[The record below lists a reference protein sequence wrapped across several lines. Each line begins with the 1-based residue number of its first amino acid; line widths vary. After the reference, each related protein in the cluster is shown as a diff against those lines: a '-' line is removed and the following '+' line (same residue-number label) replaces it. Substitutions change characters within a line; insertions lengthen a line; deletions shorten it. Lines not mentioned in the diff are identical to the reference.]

1 MCDRIISVDTFLIRY
16 VPDQYKTQ
24 QMCDKAA
31 DDCLAAFK
39 FVPDWFLTSKMIRIP
54 FTALYADEN
63 IHYFNE
69 DSCNVVFIC
78 NGMGI
83 LNIDFNNINL
93 DDTNY
98 DEDDPDTII
107 FVRILT
113 WYIKFEKRKAIR
125 QR

>member
-1 MCDRIISVDTFLIRY
+1 MFDRIISVDPFLIRY

-24 QMCDKAA
+24 QMCDKAT

-39 FVPDWFLTSKMIRIP
+39 FVPDWFLTSKMIRII
-54 FTALYADEN
+54 FTALYADKN
-63 IHYFNE
+63 IHYLNE

-83 LNIDFNNINL
+83 LNIDLNNTNL

-98 DEDDPDTII
+98 DEDDPGTITL
-107 FVRILT
+107 VRILT

-125 QR
+125 KR